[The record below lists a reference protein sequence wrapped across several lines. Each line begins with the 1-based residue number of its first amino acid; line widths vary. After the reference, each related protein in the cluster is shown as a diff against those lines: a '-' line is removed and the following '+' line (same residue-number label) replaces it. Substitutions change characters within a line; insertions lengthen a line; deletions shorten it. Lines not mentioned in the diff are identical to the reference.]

1 MQLVFACFLCSSC
14 LRGLRGGRTPY
25 PWIGGCVFTG
35 GKNERDPRPHKL
47 LLPWCHTLQVKP
59 VQHSSMWS
67 ILEKH
72 FLSALLFFRVYIQ
85 LHKQCKLKTDT
96 CWVDKTL
103 CCFFFISS
111 VCSVPLWPW
120 IISVRELLTQSNPQP
135 ALWEKLSTAYAG
147 TLYTHSTVCLLLNA
161 LYYPLFCS
169 TSTFWRFAQVLY
181 SDPYLALICLLSQS
195 TYT

>member
-59 VQHSSMWS
+59 VQHSSMRS

-85 LHKQCKLKTDT
+85 LHKQCKLKMDT

-103 CCFFFISS
+103 CCFFFFYLLSLFSSS
-111 VCSVPLWPW
+111 VTLDNICQ
-120 IISVRELLTQSNPQP
+120 RAADTEQP
-135 ALWEKLSTAYAG
+135 TTRTLRKIVNRLRRYFIHTFNSLS
-147 TLYTHSTVCLLLNA
+147 ST
-161 LYYPLFCS
+161 
-169 TSTFWRFAQVLY
+169 
-181 SDPYLALICLLSQS
+181 
-195 TYT
+195 